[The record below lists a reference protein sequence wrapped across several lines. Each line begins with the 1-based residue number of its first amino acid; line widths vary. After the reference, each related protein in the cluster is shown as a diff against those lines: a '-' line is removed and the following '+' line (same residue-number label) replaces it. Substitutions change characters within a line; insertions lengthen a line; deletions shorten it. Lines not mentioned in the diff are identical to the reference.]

1 MKNIGYTINSIV
13 IAATSVVTGVIFAVL
28 ELRNAMR
35 QRRTELLMSIYW
47 RYGTEEW
54 ANALE
59 RIRTRE
65 SIDHSEYAKKYGLT
79 EVFQVSSVFEGL
91 GYLMNSELID
101 KDLVCGI
108 LSESTLMMWE
118 KIKPMVE
125 DARKQ
130 LSQRK
135 SGEYISIFKWWE
147 CLYNE
152 VQKREQQL
160 AKIQ

>member
-1 MKNIGYTINSIV
+1 
-13 IAATSVVTGVIFAVL
+13 
-28 ELRNAMR
+28 
-35 QRRTELLMSIYW
+35 
-47 RYGTEEW
+47 
-54 ANALE
+54 
-59 RIRTRE
+59 
-65 SIDHSEYAKKYGLT
+65 
-79 EVFQVSSVFEGL
+79 
-91 GYLMNSELID
+91 MNSEFID